1 MKQLFVVLSIA
12 VGLLVAAPVVS
23 VQADSDSGSAT
34 SGADSG
40 SEVAVSSSG
49 GRSVP
54 ELDRAVAGSAMV
66 LLLGGVAYLASRRRR
81 DDSA

>member
-12 VGLLVAAPVVS
+12 FGLLLALPVVG
-23 VQADSDSGSAT
+23 VQADSDS
-34 SGADSG
+34 ADSG
-40 SEVAVSSSG
+40 SAVAVSSGG
-49 GRSVP
+49 GRAVP

>member
-1 MKQLFVVLSIA
+1 MKQLFIVLSIA
-12 VGLLVAAPVVS
+12 FGLLLFAPVVS
-23 VQADSDSGSAT
+23 VQADSDSGSAA
-34 SGADSG
+34 SDADSG
-40 SEVAVSSSG
+40 SAVAVSSGG

-54 ELDRAVAGSAMV
+54 ELDRTVAGSAMV

>member
-12 VGLLVAAPVVS
+12 FGLLLVAPVVS
-23 VQADSDSGSAT
+23 VQADSDSGSAL
-34 SGADSG
+34 
-40 SEVAVSSSG
+40 AVSG
-49 GRSVP
+49 GGGHAVP
-54 ELDRAVAGSAMV
+54 ELDRTVAGSAMV